1 MNHIQF
7 KKSLRYF
14 AGALP
19 LMVLGPVLLTA
30 GNVVKNG
37 EKNMLLMGI
46 GIFVL
51 FLAMLVFVL
60 AIAAFSK
67 ALLMIKN

>member
-1 MNHIQF
+1 MNHEKL
-7 KKSLRYF
+7 KKRLKYS

-30 GNVVKNG
+30 ENIVKNA
-37 EKNMLLMGI
+37 EKNMLLMALGV
-46 GIFVL
+46 FVL

-67 ALLMIKN
+67 ALFDD

>member
-1 MNHIQF
+1 MNHIKL
-7 KKSLRYF
+7 KKSLKYF

-30 GNVVKNG
+30 GNIAKNG
-37 EKNMLLMGI
+37 EKNMLLMALGV
-46 GIFVL
+46 FVL

-67 ALLMIKN
+67 ALFDD

>member
-1 MNHIQF
+1 MNHEKL
-7 KKSLRYF
+7 KKSLKYF

-30 GNVVKNG
+30 GNIVKNG
-37 EKNMLLMGI
+37 EKNMLLMALGV
-46 GIFVL
+46 FVL

-67 ALLMIKN
+67 ALFDD